1 MNRSKKKVLFVFRDY
16 FSRNRGTP
24 LRIKS
29 LIKEIE
35 KDDSFELYSASR
47 DEKVSFSVGHICLGT
62 ANAKNIL
69 AINKFIKEKDIEVV
83 VFHTI
88 AAAYYLLPL
97 LLLSRKYKR
106 VLEMHGFFEEEARL
120 YDDIT
125 FLKYYRNKFIY
136 ATIYSLCHLITTCS
150 DTATQRIRRYNKNTH
165 TIYGGVDLSLFNP
178 SLNKEVTKSGGTKE
192 VIIGYAGNGRRWQ
205 GLEFLLEAFSVLVE
219 RDSSFSLRLLL
230 SEPVR
235 IPNIPNLTVYDA
247 LPHNEV
253 ARFNAGCDILVI
265 PRLDNVVNK
274 ISFPSKLMEYLA
286 MGKAVV
292 GSRTSDIHKIITH
305 KETGMLYTPGDIED
319 FISCL
324 VALKDPV
331 LREKLGENGYK
342 LAKNHYSWEMQGTLF
357 AHLLVTVDGK

>member
-1 MNRSKKKVLFVFRDY
+1 MNQPKKRILFIFRDF

-29 LIKEIE
+29 LLKEIE
-35 KDDSFELYSASR
+35 KDPYFEIYSASR
-47 DEKVSFSVGHICLGT
+47 DEEVSFSIKHLCLST
-62 ANAKNIL
+62 KNTKNIF
-69 AINKFIKEKDIEVV
+69 AINKFIKENNIEVV

-88 AAAYYLLPL
+88 AAAYFLLPL

-120 YDDIT
+120 YNDIT
-125 FLKYYRNKFIY
+125 FFKYYRNKCIY
-136 ATIYSLCHLITTCS
+136 GAIYCMCHLITTCS
-150 DTATQRIRRYNKNTH
+150 NTATERLRRYNKNTH

-178 SLNKEVTKSGGTKE
+178 SLNDALKKPIGTKE
-192 VIIGYAGNGRRWQ
+192 IIIGYAGNGRRWQ
-205 GLEFLLEAFSVLVE
+205 GLEFLLESFSILVQ
-219 RDSSFSLRLLL
+219 RDPSFSLRLLL

-235 IPNIPNLTVYDA
+235 VPDIQNMTVYGA
-247 LPHNEV
+247 LPHDEV
-253 ARFNAGCDILVI
+253 ARFNAECDILVI

-292 GSRTSDIHKIITH
+292 GSKTSDIHRIITH
-305 KETGMLYTPGDIED
+305 METGMLYAPGDVED

-324 VALKDPV
+324 ITLKDPL
-331 LREKLGENGYK
+331 LREKLGEKGHK
-342 LAKNHYSWEMQGTLF
+342 LAKDHYTWEIQGASF
-357 AHLLVTVDGK
+357 ANLLKIVDGK